1 MRRLASGIPLTMLA
15 IAAAVLLSAGIA
27 LRDSTAARRDRDVR
41 RAFAAAVKRGER
53 PEVATRNLAAI
64 LEHELTT
71 QDRVA
76 RDARRLA
83 VGLQIAGA
91 LSLVA
96 LGLALRSRRPR
107 ASDSMRP
114 AAA

>member
-1 MRRLASGIPLTMLA
+1 MLA
-15 IAAAVLLSAGIA
+15 IAVAVLLSAGIA
-27 LRDSTAARRDRDVR
+27 LRESTAAQRDRDVR

-76 RDARRLA
+76 RDAGRLA
-83 VGLQIAGA
+83 VGLQITGA
-91 LSLVA
+91 LSLV
-96 LGLALRSRRPR
+96 GLVLAFRSRRTR
-107 ASDSMRP
+107 ASEPLQP